1 MTQTAEDVRYDAKV
15 SSFARL
21 FQLLTNIFGQDKD
34 MRALAKIEGA
44 ETLGHFPK
52 LGDRYV
58 TLKVANCHVLP
69 FIGKSEHA
77 VATISFNVPYEGIVP
92 LLVDVIRTKSNLL
105 GLLKLVFK
113 YLLPGK
119 VKIKGSLGVAIKII
133 KTLMVGQHPMYAE
146 EKRLKGG
153 NN

>member
-1 MTQTAEDVRYDAKV
+1 MTQAAEDVRYDAKV

-44 ETLGHFPK
+44 EVLGHFPK
-52 LGDRYV
+52 LKDRYV
-58 TLKVANCHVLP
+58 TLKVANRHVLP
-69 FIGKSEHA
+69 FMGKSEHA
-77 VATISFNVPYEGIVP
+77 IATISFNVPYEGIVP
-92 LLVDVIRTKSNLL
+92 LIVDVIRTKANLL
-105 GLLKLVFK
+105 GLVKLVFK

-119 VKIKGSLGVAIKII
+119 VKLKGSLGVAIKII
-133 KTLMVGQHPMYAE
+133 KCLMVGRHPMYAE

-153 NN
+153 RK

>member
-1 MTQTAEDVRYDAKV
+1 MTLAIDDTRLDAKV

-21 FQLLTNIFGQDKD
+21 FQLLTNIFGQEKN
-34 MRALAKIEGA
+34 MQALAKIEGA
-44 ETLGHFPK
+44 EVLGHFPQ
-52 LGDRYV
+52 LRNRYV

-69 FIGKSEHA
+69 FMGKSEHA
-77 VATISFNVPYEGIVP
+77 KATISFNVPYDGIVP
-92 LLVDVIRTKSNLL
+92 LIVDVIRTKANLA

-119 VKIKGSLGVAIKII
+119 VKLKGSLGVAIKII
-133 KTLMVGQHPMYAE
+133 KILMVGQHPMYVE

-153 NN
+153 KK